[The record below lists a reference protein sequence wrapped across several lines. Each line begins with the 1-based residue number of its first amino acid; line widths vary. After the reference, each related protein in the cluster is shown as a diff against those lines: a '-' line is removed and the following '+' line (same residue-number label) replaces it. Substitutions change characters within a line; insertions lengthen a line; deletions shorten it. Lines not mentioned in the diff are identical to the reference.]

1 MRNFNNNN
9 KTHTTLKALKITLSR
24 LCESEEQIYCE
35 KEEIWLDFH
44 RHSELGGSKKTHREK
59 QNLRKSSSGK
69 QVKRHRVE
77 RQVNKEGRRLG
88 QTDKREIRRGKE
100 KKTREVRPTKDKER

>member
-1 MRNFNNNN
+1 MNLKN
-9 KTHTTLKALKITLSR
+9 KSTVKKRKSGWIFTGIA
-24 LCESEEQIYCE
+24 
-35 KEEIWLDFH
+35 
-44 RHSELGGSKKTHREK
+44 KKTQREK
-59 QNLRKSSSGK
+59 QNLQKSSSGK

-100 KKTREVRPTKDKER
+100 KNTRSETDKR

>member
-1 MRNFNNNN
+1 MNLKN
-9 KTHTTLKALKITLSR
+9 KSTVK
-24 LCESEEQIYCE
+24 

-44 RHSELGGSKKTHREK
+44 RHSELGGSKKTQQEK
-59 QNLRKSSSGK
+59 QNLQKSSSGK

-88 QTDKREIRRGKE
+88 QTDQREIRRGKE
-100 KKTREVRPTKDKER
+100 KKHEK